1 LVEKNTTIPTK
12 ASEMFSTAEDNQ
24 TEVTV
29 HVLQGEREM
38 AVDNK
43 SLGRFNLTDIPP
55 APRGTAQ
62 IEVTLDIDANGILN
76 VSAKDKVTG
85 KEQSIVIK
93 ASSGLSEDEINR
105 MVKDAEEHAE
115 DDRRIRELVQARN
128 LADQLIH
135 TSEVTLKEFGEKV
148 SDADRTAVETAIE
161 TLKEAVKGDDKAKI
175 ERSTQAL
182 QDASTA
188 LMKATTTY
196 ASEQGAT
203 NEGSSS
209 NDDVLDAE
217 FEEVDEQK

>member
-1 LVEKNTTIPTK
+1 
-12 ASEMFSTAEDNQ
+12 
-24 TEVTV
+24 
-29 HVLQGEREM
+29 
-38 AVDNK
+38 
-43 SLGRFNLTDIPP
+43 
-55 APRGTAQ
+55 
-62 IEVTLDIDANGILN
+62 
-76 VSAKDKVTG
+76 
-85 KEQSIVIK
+85 
-93 ASSGLSEDEINR
+93 
-105 MVKDAEEHAE
+105 
-115 DDRRIRELVQARN
+115 

-135 TSEVTLKEFGEKV
+135 TSEVTLKESGEKV